1 VSVAGVVLAAGGSR
15 RLGRPKQV
23 LPYRGTT
30 LLGATVA
37 RARGLGFDQLVVTL
51 GVAADLVRDQVDLTG
66 CDVVL
71 NETAESGC
79 ASSIAAALDVVR
91 PETKGVVLML
101 GDQPEVSP
109 AAVHTLL
116 AAGRATPVAVCR
128 YDDGRGHPLWFAA
141 RTLGHLRVLHGDKGV
156 WRLLESGLY
165 PVAEAWVEGPVPRD
179 VDTWDDYLDL
189 IAGDV
194 AADPDCGA

>member
-1 VSVAGVVLAAGGSR
+1 VTVAGVVLAAGSSR
-15 RLGRPKQV
+15 RLGQPKQV

-30 LLGATVA
+30 LLGATLE

-51 GVAADLVRDQVDLTG
+51 GAGADLVREQVDLTG
-66 CDVVL
+66 CDVVQ
-71 NETAESGC
+71 NELAETGC

-91 PETKGVVLML
+91 PDADGVVLML
-101 GDQPEVSP
+101 GDQPEVTP

-128 YDDGRGHPLWFAA
+128 YDDGRGHPLWFGA

-156 WRLLESGLY
+156 WKLLESGLY

-189 IAGDV
+189 IAGEV
-194 AADPDCGA
+194 AGEAECGP